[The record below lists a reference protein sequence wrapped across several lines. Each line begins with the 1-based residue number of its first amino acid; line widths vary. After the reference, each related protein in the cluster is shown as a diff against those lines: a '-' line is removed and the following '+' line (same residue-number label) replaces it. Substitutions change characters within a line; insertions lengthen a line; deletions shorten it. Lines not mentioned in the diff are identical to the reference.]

1 MIIGE
6 HMDISEM
13 AIRSAPVGAGDV
25 GERKR
30 RRVML
35 KGIPLS
41 TVRSVQP
48 VTGTPTS
55 GLKLGRA
62 RSGKGPPLR
71 SFPKFEET
79 YLPLIFWL
87 EDVFS
92 RYHW

>member
-1 MIIGE
+1 MQTFQENAPHKPYAFQGSVIIGE

-55 GLKLGRA
+55 GL
-62 RSGKGPPLR
+62 
-71 SFPKFEET
+71 
-79 YLPLIFWL
+79 
-87 EDVFS
+87 
-92 RYHW
+92 